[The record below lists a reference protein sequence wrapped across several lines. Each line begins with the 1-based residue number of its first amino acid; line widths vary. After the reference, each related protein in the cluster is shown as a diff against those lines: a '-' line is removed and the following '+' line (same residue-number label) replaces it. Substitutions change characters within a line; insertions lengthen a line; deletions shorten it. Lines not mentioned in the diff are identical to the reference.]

1 MRLIKHTGEVVE
13 DYQADTLEQKQ
24 NAVGGYIQVIRISDT
39 KVMVVNEEGLL
50 YSLPHNERASE
61 LAGQYIVGDVLVAN
75 QDELL

>member
-24 NAVGGYIQVIRISDT
+24 NAVGGYIQYIRISDT
-39 KVMVVNEEGLL
+39 KVMIVNEEGVL

-61 LAGQYIVGDVLVAN
+61 LAGQYIVGDVLVAD
-75 QDELL
+75 QYELL